1 MSLTLTLDSHGEEL
15 IAAHLRSGLY
25 RSPEEVVTRA
35 LETLAANE
43 PDAVSTG
50 KMSPAAAV
58 ADIRELRRGITLG
71 GLRIK
76 DLINDG
82 RKYRFKQSA

>member
-1 MSLTLTLDSHGEEL
+1 
-15 IAAHLRSGLY
+15 
-25 RSPEEVVTRA
+25 
-35 LETLAANE
+35 
-43 PDAVSTG
+43 
-50 KMSPAAAV
+50 MSPAAAV